1 MKQFIA
7 TFFLLIGLCNM
18 AMAQEG
24 IFVNYEKM
32 PEYPGG
38 ERQWIKD
45 RDTYMETRLKELF
58 PEAHPDSLATDETK
72 RRIIMQFTIDKKG
85 EVQMPSILRGLHPVL
100 DNEAFRYVRQLPRF
114 KPGTV
119 HGKPQDVK
127 FTLPLFV
134 HSYYLRLSDRE
145 EQQSTDTTVYKVVE
159 KMPEYPGG
167 IDKLMEYI
175 RTSTDNYWKKIY
187 PKGKP
192 VYPCESIIGR
202 IIVSFVVNENG
213 QVTDPVIKRS
223 LDPILDKEAIRI
235 VKSMPRWIPGES
247 KGKKVKVRYTLPFQF

>member
-18 AMAQEG
+18 ATAQEG

-38 ERQWIKD
+38 ERKWIKD

-134 HSYYLRLSDRE
+134 HSYYLRLLERE

-247 KGKKVKVRYTLPFQF
+247 KGKKVKVRYTLPVKF

>member
-1 MKQFIA
+1 
-7 TFFLLIGLCNM
+7 M
-18 AMAQEG
+18 AMAQET
-24 IFVNYEKM
+24 
-32 PEYPGG
+32 P
-38 ERQWIKD
+38 
-45 RDTYMETRLKELF
+45 
-58 PEAHPDSLATDETK
+58 
-72 RRIIMQFTIDKKG
+72 
-85 EVQMPSILRGLHPVL
+85 
-100 DNEAFRYVRQLPRF
+100 
-114 KPGTV
+114 
-119 HGKPQDVK
+119 
-127 FTLPLFV
+127 
-134 HSYYLRLSDRE
+134 
-145 EQQSTDTTVYKVVE
+145 TDTTVYEVVE

-167 IDKLMEYI
+167 IKKLMEYI